1 VPCVEKWLRFPQLS
15 DGAASY
21 RCAYRARAR
30 ALSFA
35 CDECGTRV
43 FRVSGTEESRA
54 DSAVFR
60 IAAKRE
66 AKTSDIYTG
75 KLQRIVVVRH
85 RAPSISPLQG
95 PGLSVGLPTLIL
107 ITNAFER
114 SAFISV

>member
-54 DSAVFR
+54 ESCRLQDSCETR
-60 IAAKRE
+60 GKDLRH
-66 AKTSDIYTG
+66 IYRQVATYSSS
-75 KLQRIVVVRH
+75 L
-85 RAPSISPLQG
+85 A
-95 PGLSVGLPTLIL
+95 
-107 ITNAFER
+107 
-114 SAFISV
+114 